1 MSCPETWRLG
11 VYVDGEVDANELRE
25 LEGHLVG
32 CEACRR
38 QVLDLQTEARLLA
51 DVAADRPAPPA
62 PEIVASSAQG
72 LAIGVPASLGLIGAA
87 AAVLTTLVDTRLPSG
102 TEWLRPGRWF
112 GVNDMILDV
121 LFAVRDQAPGAFE
134 FALAIAATASV
145 AALATL
151 AARLLGRR
159 VEAGPRWSALLLLAP
174 LGLLLPAQTA
184 QAGVDLR
191 TDQPVHIL
199 ADEVIEDTLVTS
211 GESLIVEG
219 VVKGDVLAFGERLA
233 IRGRVE
239 GSVFLAGREVEI
251 SGTVL
256 GNTHVFAH
264 QARVEGEI
272 GKGLYAGADRFVLT
286 DESRVGRGALVVG
299 ERVVVEGEVGLDG
312 YFFAG
317 EVELAGAVGR
327 DLEFG
332 GETLRLLAG
341 AQVGRDLTARVA
353 ETDRVRIDPGAQV
366 VGERDVHVD
375 MRVQHALDDYTS
387 PRFYVW
393 RVVWLVAAFGL
404 GMALFLLLPGLF
416 EGRVATAPAFF
427 RALGLGFAV
436 LVMTPIAMVI
446 IALTVV
452 GIPLAVL
459 GIGLY
464 LSAFYLS
471 HLCVAALVGASLV
484 RPAGSARR
492 RFAVV
497 FLVGLLA
504 LTVAY
509 HLPIFGGLLRLVGLL
524 LGLGLL
530 LDRARA
536 VWELR
541 QGGAAAS
548 A

>member
-1 MSCPETWRLG
+1 MSCPEAWQLG
-11 VYVDGEVDANELRE
+11 VYVDGELEANDLRE
-25 LEGHLVG
+25 IEGHLVG

-38 QVLDLQTEARLLA
+38 HVLDLQTEARLIA
-51 DVAADRPAPPA
+51 DVVADRPAPAAPA
-62 PEIVASSAQG
+62 VVASSAQG
-72 LAIGVPASLGLIGAA
+72 LAIGVPATLGLLGAA
-87 AAVLTTLVDTRLPSG
+87 LAVLTTLVDSPLPSG
-102 TEWLRPGRWF
+102 TEWLRPARWF

-121 LFAVRDQAPGAFE
+121 LFTLRDQAPGALE

-159 VEAGPRWSALLLLAP
+159 VEAGPLWSALLVLAP
-174 LGLLLPAQTA
+174 LAVLLAAPSAR
-184 QAGVDLR
+184 AGADIR

-211 GESLIVEG
+211 GDSLIVEG
-219 VVKGDVLAFGERLA
+219 TVKGDVLAFGERVA

-256 GNTHVFAH
+256 GNAHVFSA

-286 DESRVGRGALVVG
+286 DEASVGRSALAVG
-299 ERVVVEGEVGLDG
+299 DRVVVEGQVALDG

-317 EVELAGAVGR
+317 EVELGGSVGR

-341 AQVGRDLTARVA
+341 SRVGRDLTARVGEA
-353 ETDRVRIDPGAQV
+353 ERVRIDPGALV
-366 VGERDVHVD
+366 AGEQDVRED
-375 MRVQHALDDYTS
+375 MRVQHALEDYSS

-393 RVVWLVAAFGL
+393 RVVWLVAAFAL

-427 RALGLGFAV
+427 RALGLGFAALV
-436 LVMTPIAMVI
+436 LTPIAVVV

-459 GIGLY
+459 GAGLY

-484 RPAGSARR
+484 HPAGSARR
-492 RFAVV
+492 RFAIA
-497 FLVGLLA
+497 FLVGLVA

-509 HLPIFGGLLRLVGLL
+509 HLPIFGGLLRFVGLL

-530 LDRARA
+530 LDRIRV
-536 VWELR
+536 VWDQR
-541 QGGAAAS
+541 FGGAEAPA
-548 A
+548 